1 MNVSELAR
9 KLNISQQEFREILP
23 QVGFDIGARAIKMD
37 KVIAARILKEWT
49 RLYRTYLNEQKRIK
63 EEKERELR
71 AEMMKNIPLDEK
83 KKILVPPFITVKDFA
98 NELGVPLTAVMQEL
112 MKNGVLATLNE
123 KIDYDTALIIA
134 DEFGAITELKEE
146 DETREQINV
155 LKDIL
160 GREQNLETR
169 PPVVV
174 IMGHV
179 DHGKTK
185 LLDAIRKTD
194 VVAGEAGGIT
204 QHIGAY
210 QVRKELPAAGGRKE
224 ERAITFIDT
233 PGHEAFTAMRGRGA
247 KIADVAILVV
257 AADDGVKPQT
267 KEAIKIIEQAKL
279 PMLVAINKIDK
290 PEANIDRV
298 KSELSE
304 LNLVPEDWGGKIACV
319 PVSALKGEG
328 IDDLL
333 ETIALTADLN
343 EDKIKANPKGEKA
356 GTVVESNINKGEGPV
371 ATIIVQNGTVR
382 KGEYIYVG
390 GDIYGKIR
398 SMKNYLGQEIIQ
410 AFPSTPVRISGLK
423 ILPKVGDI
431 VRTDVSKIGK
441 QLKKKNSGRVTEGL
455 DWHKKEMKES
465 EAEKGKAINIIL
477 KTDVVGSLEAII
489 ESLAKIESEEV
500 RINIIKKGLGNI
512 TEKEIESAAASNALI
527 LAFNVMMQPEAERL
541 ALEKNVK
548 THKYKIIYELLDL
561 IKAKIE
567 ELTEPKYEESKAGE
581 IKVLAIFRTDKNS
594 MIVGGKVTQG
604 EIRMGCFI
612 KVFRGER
619 EMAQGSLV
627 TLESAKQK
635 VNMCAE
641 GQECGLKFEGDP
653 VIEEGDLL
661 EFWEKKEIAKN

>member
-9 KLNISQQEFREILP
+9 KLNISQQELKEILP
-23 QVGFDIGARAIKMD
+23 QVGFDIGARAIKLD
-37 KVIAARILKEWT
+37 KVIAARILKEWP
-49 RLYRTYLNEQKRIK
+49 RLHRTYSNEQRRIK
-63 EEKERELR
+63 EEKDRESR
-71 AEMMKNIPLDEK
+71 AEMIKNMPQEEK
-83 KKILVPPFITVKDFA
+83 KKIIIPHWVTVKDFA

-123 KIDYDTALIIA
+123 KIDYDTASIIA
-134 DEFGAITELKEE
+134 DEFGAITELKKE
-146 DETREQINV
+146 DEAHEQVNI

-160 GREQNLETR
+160 ERERNLENR

-194 VVAGEAGGIT
+194 VAEGKARAIT

-210 QVRKELPAAGGRKE
+210 QVRKELFAAGGKKE

-247 KIADVAILVV
+247 TIADVAILVL

-298 KSELSE
+298 NSELSE
-304 LNLVPEDWGGKIACV
+304 LNLVPEDWGGKIVCV

-328 IDDLL
+328 IDELL
-333 ETIALTADLN
+333 ETIVITADLN

-371 ATIIVQNGTVR
+371 ATIIVQNGTVH
-382 KGEYIYVG
+382 KGEYVYVD

-410 AFPSTPVRISGLK
+410 AFPSTPVRIS
-423 ILPKVGDI
+423 
-431 VRTDVSKIGK
+431 
-441 QLKKKNSGRVTEGL
+441 
-455 DWHKKEMKES
+455 
-465 EAEKGKAINIIL
+465 
-477 KTDVVGSLEAII
+477 
-489 ESLAKIESEEV
+489 
-500 RINIIKKGLGNI
+500 
-512 TEKEIESAAASNALI
+512 
-527 LAFNVMMQPEAERL
+527 
-541 ALEKNVK
+541 
-548 THKYKIIYELLDL
+548 
-561 IKAKIE
+561 
-567 ELTEPKYEESKAGE
+567 
-581 IKVLAIFRTDKNS
+581 
-594 MIVGGKVTQG
+594 
-604 EIRMGCFI
+604 
-612 KVFRGER
+612 
-619 EMAQGSLV
+619 
-627 TLESAKQK
+627 
-635 VNMCAE
+635 
-641 GQECGLKFEGDP
+641 
-653 VIEEGDLL
+653 
-661 EFWEKKEIAKN
+661 